1 MANDCGAP
9 LNEQKTAFPKNLRK
23 AHDEMQEKRRLIID
37 RITAEKFAK
46 RHLQLVAAGFEYHHG
61 GIYAVLPKDPAE
73 IVTEG
78 KTLHHCVGG
87 YVQRVADGVSNI
99 VFIRHK
105 DGKSWFTLEIAPK
118 SLDFVQCYGDHNR
131 TTGLW
136 WSQYNGNYDPE
147 VGKFL
152 YHYRRHLNWVSKNL
166 KGAKKNGK
174 QHSIKHGAA

>member
-1 MANDCGAP
+1 
-9 LNEQKTAFPKNLRK
+9 
-23 AHDEMQEKRRLIID
+23 MQEKRKLIID

-87 YVQRVADGVSNI
+87 YVKRVAEGTSNI
-99 VFIRHK
+99 IFIRHK
-105 DGKSWFTLEIAPK
+105 DGKSWFTLEIEPK
-118 SLDFVQCYGDHNR
+118 TLDFVQCYGDHNR
-131 TTGLW
+131 TTGLFRH
-136 WSQYNGNYDPE
+136 GTNYDPE

-152 YHYRRHLNWVSKNL
+152 YHYRRHLNWMQSRNKTTGG
-166 KGAKKNGK
+166 KRNGK
-174 QHSIKHGAA
+174 HIVNGAA